1 MIIHLHQPDSPLPV
15 MTLEHGLLL
24 LDEGEQ
30 APELSHIDGAWEQC
44 SERGVV
50 FSGECLVSTKVQLN
64 RTNIS

>member
-1 MIIHLHQPDSPLPV
+1 MIIHLHQPDSPLAV

-30 APELSHIDGAWEQC
+30 TPKLSHVDGAWEQC
-44 SERGVV
+44 TECSVV
-50 FSGECLVSTKVQLN
+50 FSGECLVSKKVQLN